1 MDEQSPQPTTHL
13 TPDPGAQQQLAQ
25 QIEHLPDQK
34 LERVGGRRWF
44 TLDFTPL
51 RDSREFRLL
60 YLGQSITFFGSMMTF
75 VALPWQVFQL
85 TKSTVAVGMLGV
97 VEFVAVLFMGFVGG
111 AVADYLD
118 RRLMVR
124 LTEAALAGG
133 SVVLIINALLP
144 RPHVWLLFT
153 CASLF
158 AALTALQRPSLEA
171 MIPRIVKPEQM
182 PAVAALHAFRGSV
195 AMIGGPALGG
205 VLVVAFGPA
214 LAFSVDLFT
223 FVVSLIALALM
234 QSVPAPPAA
243 DRPGIRSVIEGL
255 RYASSRQELL
265 GTYLVDMN
273 AMFFGIPMALFPA
286 IAETYGGASVGFL
299 YAAPAAGALVISLM
313 LGWTKHVHRHGLAVG
328 IAAAGWGF
336 AIIAFGF
343 AGRLWLALLF
353 LAIAGA
359 ADMISGVF
367 RMIIWNQTIPDH
379 LRGRLAG
386 IELIS
391 YHTGPMLG
399 NAESGIVASLFS
411 IRTSVVSGGILCVL
425 GTGLLLLVLPAFRTY
440 DGRAGL
446 RRKQEEEDARANSLE
461 SALTQKSIVS
471 LREADD

>member
-1 MDEQSPQPTTHL
+1 VDEQSPQPTTHL
-13 TPDPGAQQQLAQ
+13 TPDPAAQQPEQH
-25 QIEHLPDQK
+25 IEHKHDQTPA
-34 LERVGGRRWF
+34 EGRSWRRWF

-51 RDSREFRLL
+51 RDSHDFRLL
-60 YLGQSITFFGSMMTF
+60 YLGQLVTFFGSMMSF

-85 TKSTVAVGMLGV
+85 TKSTLAVGMLGV
-97 VEFVAVLFMGFVGG
+97 LEFVAVLFMGFIGG
-111 AVADYLD
+111 ALADYFD

-124 LTEAALAGG
+124 LTEAALAMG
-133 SVVLIINALLP
+133 SIVLIINALLP
-144 RPHVWLLFT
+144 RPHVWVLFA

-171 MIPRIVKPEQM
+171 LIPRIVKPEQM
-182 PAVAALHAFRGSV
+182 PAVAALQAFRGSL

-205 VLVVAFGPA
+205 VLVVTFGPA
-214 LAFSVDLFT
+214 FAFSVDLFT
-223 FVVSLIALALM
+223 FIVSLIALTLM
-234 QSVPAPPAA
+234 QAVPPPPEA
-243 DRPGIRSVIEGL
+243 DRPGIKSIIEGL
-255 RYASSRQELL
+255 RYARSRQELL

-286 IAETYGGASVGFL
+286 IAESYGNASIGFL
-299 YAAPAAGALVISLM
+299 YAAPAAGALLVSLM
-313 LGWTKHVHRHGLAVG
+313 LGWTKRVHRHGLAVG
-328 IAAAGWGF
+328 IAAACWGF

-343 AGRLWLALLF
+343 AGRLWLALLC

-359 ADMISGVF
+359 SDMISGVF

-425 GTGLLLLVLPAFRTY
+425 GTGLLLSVLPEFRTY
-440 DGRAGL
+440 DGRTGL
-446 RRKQEEEDARANSLE
+446 LRKKKEEEARVGVVE
-461 SALTQKSIVS
+461 SAGFS
-471 LREADD
+471 

>member
-13 TPDPGAQQQLAQ
+13 TPDPSAPPPGPQLEPEPQ
-25 QIEHLPDQK
+25 GPPEPD
-34 LERVGGRRWF
+34 GGRGWRRWF
-44 TLDFTPL
+44 ALDFTPL
-51 RDSREFRLL
+51 RDSRDFRLL
-60 YLGQSITFFGSMMTF
+60 YLGQSVTIFGSMMTF
-75 VALPWQVFQL
+75 VALPWQVFHL
-85 TKSTVAVGMLGV
+85 TKSSFAVGMLGV

-111 AVADYLD
+111 AVADYFD

-124 LTEAALAGG
+124 LTEAALAVG
-133 SVVLIINALLP
+133 SVVLMINALLP
-144 RPHVWLLFT
+144 RPQVWLLFT
-153 CASLF
+153 CASFF

-171 MIPRIVKPEQM
+171 MIPRIVKAEQM
-182 PAVAALHAFRGSV
+182 PAVAGLVAFRGSA

-214 LAFSVDLFT
+214 FVFSVDVFT
-223 FVVSLIALALM
+223 FVLSLVALALM
-234 QSVPAPPAA
+234 QAVPPPPAA
-243 DRPGIRSVIEGL
+243 ERPGIKSIIEGL
-255 RYASSRQELL
+255 RYACSRQELL

-286 IAETYGGASVGFL
+286 MAESYGGTSVGFL
-299 YAAPAAGALVISLM
+299 YAAPAAGALVISLT
-313 LGWTKHVHRHGLAVG
+313 LGWTRHVHRHGLAVG
-328 IAAAGWGF
+328 IAAACWGF
-336 AIIAFGF
+336 AIIGFGF

-359 ADMISGVF
+359 SDMISGVF

-411 IRTSVVSGGILCVL
+411 IRTSVVSGGILCVV
-425 GTGLLLLVLPAFRTY
+425 GTGLLLLALPTFRTY

-446 RRKQEEEDARANSLE
+446 ARKQAEENARADRLE
-461 SALTQKSIVS
+461 GASFGC
-471 LREADD
+471 

>member
-1 MDEQSPQPTTHL
+1 MDEQTPQTHL
-13 TPDPGAQQQLAQ
+13 TPDPAQQPSPHL
-25 QIEHLPDQK
+25 EHDVA
-34 LERVGGRRWF
+34 ERERNWF

-75 VALPWQVFQL
+75 VALPWQVFHL
-85 TKSTVAVGMLGV
+85 TKSTFAVGMLGV

-111 AVADYLD
+111 AVADYID

-124 LTEAALAGG
+124 LTEAALAVG
-133 SVVLIINALLP
+133 SIVLIANSLLASP
-144 RPHVWLLFT
+144 RVWILFT

-171 MIPRIVKPEQM
+171 LIPRIVKAEQM
-182 PAVAALHAFRGSV
+182 PSVAALQAFRGSV
-195 AMIGGPALGG
+195 AMIAGPALGG
-205 VLVVAFGPA
+205 LLVVTFGPV
-214 LAFSVDLFT
+214 LAFSVDLST
-223 FVVSLIALALM
+223 FIVSLIALSLM
-234 QSVPAPPAA
+234 QAVPPPSDAE
-243 DRPGIRSVIEGL
+243 RPGIKSVIEGL
-255 RYASSRQELL
+255 RYARSRQELL

-286 IAETYGGASVGFL
+286 IAESYGGASVGFL
-299 YAAPAAGALVISLM
+299 YAAPAVGSLVMSLM
-313 LGWTKHVHRHGLAVG
+313 LGWTKRVHRHGLAVG
-328 IAAAGWGF
+328 VAAACWGF
-336 AIIAFGF
+336 AIVAFGF
-343 AGRLWLALLF
+343 AGRLWLALF
-353 LAIAGA
+353 CLAVAGA
-359 ADMISGVF
+359 SDMVSGVF

-399 NAESGIVASLFS
+399 NAESGLVASLFS

-425 GTGLLLLVLPAFRTY
+425 GTGALLLALPSFRTY

-446 RRKQEEEDARANSLE
+446 QRKNAEEEARAVKLDPDQ
-461 SALTQKSIVS
+461 LT
-471 LREADD
+471 L

>member
-1 MDEQSPQPTTHL
+1 VDEQSPQPTTHL
-13 TPDPGAQQQLAQ
+13 TPDPGTQQQLAQ

-111 AVADYLD
+111 AVADYFD

-124 LTEAALAGG
+124 FTEAALAGG
-133 SVVLIINALLP
+133 SVVLIVNALLP

-153 CASLF
+153 CAALF

-205 VLVVAFGPA
+205 LLVVTFGPA

-223 FVVSLIALALM
+223 FIVSLIALALM
-234 QSVPAPPAA
+234 QSVPPPPAA

-286 IAETYGGASVGFL
+286 IAESYGGASVGFL

-399 NAESGIVASLFS
+399 NAESGIVASLFT

-440 DGRAGL
+440 DGRTGL
-446 RRKQEEEDARANSLE
+446 RRKQEEEDARANKLE
-461 SALTQKSIVS
+461 SALSQKSTS
-471 LREADD
+471 

>member
-1 MDEQSPQPTTHL
+1 VDEQSPQPTTHL
-13 TPDPGAQQQLAQ
+13 TPDPAAQQLEQRT
-25 QIEHLPDQK
+25 EHNQYQTPAV
-34 LERVGGRRWF
+34 ERSSRRWF

-60 YLGQSITFFGSMMTF
+60 YLGQLVTFFGSMMSF

-85 TKSTVAVGMLGV
+85 TKSTFAVGMLGV
-97 VEFVAVLFMGFVGG
+97 LEFVAVLFMGFVGG
-111 AVADYLD
+111 ALADYLD

-124 LTEAALAGG
+124 LTEAALAIG
-133 SVVLIINALLP
+133 SIVLIINALLP
-144 RPHVWLLFT
+144 QPHVWVLFV

-171 MIPRIVKPEQM
+171 LIPRIVKPEQM
-182 PAVAALHAFRGSV
+182 PAVAALQAFRGSL

-205 VLVVAFGPA
+205 VLVVTFGPA
-214 LAFSVDLFT
+214 FAFSVDLFT
-223 FVVSLIALALM
+223 FIVSLIALSLM
-234 QSVPAPPAA
+234 QAVPPPPEA
-243 DRPGIRSVIEGL
+243 DRPGIKSIIEGL
-255 RYASSRQELL
+255 RYARSRQELL

-286 IAETYGGASVGFL
+286 IAESYGGTSIGFL
-299 YAAPAAGALVISLM
+299 YAAPAAGALVVSLT
-313 LGWTKHVHRHGLAVG
+313 LGWTKRVHRHGLAVG
-328 IAAAGWGF
+328 IAATCWGF

-343 AGRLWLALLF
+343 AGRLWLALLC

-359 ADMISGVF
+359 SDMISGVF

-411 IRTSVVSGGILCVL
+411 IRTSVVSGGILCVM
-425 GTGLLLLVLPAFRTY
+425 GTGLLLLGLPKFRTY
-440 DGRAGL
+440 DGRTGL
-446 RRKQEEEDARANSLE
+446 LRKQKEEEARVGALE
-461 SALTQKSIVS
+461 GASFS
-471 LREADD
+471 

>member
-1 MDEQSPQPTTHL
+1 MNDQAPQPITHL
-13 TPDPGAQQQLAQ
+13 TPDPTAQQPEGKQ
-25 QIEHLPDQK
+25 
-34 LERVGGRRWF
+34 RWL

-60 YLGQSITFFGSMMTF
+60 YFSQSITFFGSMMTF

-85 TKSTVAVGMLGV
+85 TNSSFAVGMLGV

-111 AVADYLD
+111 ALADFLD

-124 LTEAALAGG
+124 LTEAALAAG

-144 RPHVWLLFT
+144 RPQVWLLFA
-153 CASLF
+153 CAAFF

-171 MIPRIVKPEQM
+171 LIPRIVKAEQM
-182 PAVAALHAFRGSV
+182 PAVAALQAFRGSL
-195 AMIGGPALGG
+195 AMVGGPALGG
-205 VLVVAFGPA
+205 VLVVTFGPA
-214 LAFSVDLFT
+214 LAYSVDLVT
-223 FVVSLIALALM
+223 FIVSLIALTLM
-234 QSVPAPPAA
+234 QVVPPPPEA
-243 DRPGIRSVIEGL
+243 DRPGIRSIIEGL
-255 RYASSRQELL
+255 QYARSRQELL
-265 GTYLVDMN
+265 GTYLVDMT

-286 IAETYGGASVGFL
+286 IAQRYGGASVGFL
-299 YAAPAAGALVISLM
+299 YAAPAAGALIMSLM
-313 LGWTKHVHRHGLAVG
+313 LGWTKRVNRHGLAVG
-328 IAAAGWGF
+328 IAAMCWGF

-343 AGRLWLALLF
+343 AGRLWLALLC

-359 ADMISGVF
+359 SDMISGVF

-399 NAESGIVASLFS
+399 NAESGIVASFFG
-411 IRTSVVSGGILCVL
+411 IRNAVVSGGILCVL
-425 GTGLLLLVLPAFRTY
+425 GTGLLILALPSFRRY

-446 RRKQEEEDARANSLE
+446 VQKQAEENARADVLG
-461 SALTQKSIVS
+461 ATGF
-471 LREADD
+471 R

>member
-1 MDEQSPQPTTHL
+1 VDEQSPKPTTHL
-13 TPDPGAQQQLAQ
+13 TPDPAAQLGQHLEHAQ
-25 QIEHLPDQK
+25 DEIP
-34 LERVGGRRWF
+34 GPASGRWF
-44 TLDFTPL
+44 SLDFTSL

-60 YLGQSITFFGSMMTF
+60 YFSQSVTFFGSMMTF

-85 TKSTVAVGMLGV
+85 TKSSFVVGMLGV

-111 AVADYLD
+111 AVADYFD

-124 LTEAALAGG
+124 ITEAALAIG
-133 SVVLIINALLP
+133 SIILIINAVFP
-144 RPHVWLLFT
+144 RPQVWILFT

-171 MIPRIVKPEQM
+171 LIPRIVKPEQM
-182 PAVAALHAFRGSV
+182 PAVAALQAFRGSV

-205 VLVVAFGPA
+205 MLVVTFGPA
-214 LAFSVDLFT
+214 IAFSVDLCT
-223 FVVSLIALALM
+223 FVISLVALALM
-234 QSVPAPPAA
+234 QAVPPPPRAEL
-243 DRPGIRSVIEGL
+243 PGLKSIIEGL
-255 RYASSRQELL
+255 RYARSRRELL

-286 IAETYGGASVGFL
+286 IAESYGGASVGLL
-299 YAAPAAGALVISLM
+299 YASPAIGSLLMSLM
-313 LGWTKHVHRHGLAVG
+313 LGWTKRIHRHGLAVG
-328 IAAAGWGF
+328 LAATCWGF

-343 AGRLWLALLF
+343 ADRLWLALLC

-359 ADMISGVF
+359 SDMVSGVF

-411 IRTSVVSGGILCVL
+411 VRASVVSGGILCVL
-425 GTGLLLLVLPAFRTY
+425 GTGLLMLAMPAFRTY

-446 RRKQEEEDARANSLE
+446 VRKHEEEDALRAQVDL
-461 SALTQKSIVS
+461 
-471 LREADD
+471 

>member
-1 MDEQSPQPTTHL
+1 VDEQSPQPTTHL
-13 TPDPGAQQQLAQ
+13 TPDPAQQLAQ
-25 QIEHLPDQK
+25 HIEHKQDATP
-34 LERVGGRRWF
+34 ERDGALSWRRWL
-44 TLDFTPL
+44 TIDFTPL
-51 RDSREFRLL
+51 CDSREFRLL
-60 YLGQSITFFGSMMTF
+60 YLGQSVTFFGSMMSF

-85 TKSTVAVGMLGV
+85 TKSSFAVGMLGV
-97 VEFVAVLFMGFVGG
+97 AEFVAVLFMGFVGG
-111 AVADYLD
+111 AVADYFD

-124 LTEAALAGG
+124 LTEAALAVG

-144 RPHVWLLFT
+144 RPQVWVLFT

-171 MIPRIVKPEQM
+171 LIPRIVKAEQM
-182 PAVAALHAFRGSV
+182 PAVAALQAFRGSV
-195 AMIGGPALGG
+195 AVVGGPALGG
-205 VLVVAFGPA
+205 VLVVTFGPA

-223 FVVSLIALALM
+223 FIVSLVALTLM
-234 QSVPAPPAA
+234 KAVPPPPEAE
-243 DRPGIRSVIEGL
+243 RPGIKSIIEGL
-255 RYASSRQELL
+255 RYARSRQELL

-286 IAETYGGASVGFL
+286 IAESYGGTSVGFL
-299 YAAPAAGALVISLM
+299 YAAPATGSLVMSLM
-313 LGWTKHVHRHGLAVG
+313 LGWTKRVNRHGLAVG
-328 IAAAGWGF
+328 IAAACWGF

-343 AGRLWLALLF
+343 AGRLWLALLC

-359 ADMISGVF
+359 SDMISGVF

-411 IRTSVVSGGILCVL
+411 IRTSVISGGILCVV
-425 GTGLLLLVLPAFRTY
+425 GTGLLVLALPAFRTY

-446 RRKQEEEDARANSLE
+446 ARKQQEEDARADALE
-461 SALTQKSIVS
+461 VASF
-471 LREADD
+471 R

>member
-13 TPDPGAQQQLAQ
+13 TPDPAAQQLEQRT
-25 QIEHLPDQK
+25 EHNQYQTPAV
-34 LERVGGRRWF
+34 ERSSRRWF

-60 YLGQSITFFGSMMTF
+60 YLGQLVTFFGSMMSF

-85 TKSTVAVGMLGV
+85 TKSTFAVGMLGV
-97 VEFVAVLFMGFVGG
+97 LEFVAVLFMGFVGG
-111 AVADYLD
+111 ALADYLD

-124 LTEAALAGG
+124 LTEAALAIG
-133 SVVLIINALLP
+133 SIVLIINALLP
-144 RPHVWLLFT
+144 QPHVWVLFV

-171 MIPRIVKPEQM
+171 LIPRIVKPEQM
-182 PAVAALHAFRGSV
+182 PAVAALQAFRGSL

-205 VLVVAFGPA
+205 VLVVTFGPA
-214 LAFSVDLFT
+214 FAFSVDLFT
-223 FVVSLIALALM
+223 FIVSLIALSLM
-234 QSVPAPPAA
+234 QAVPPPPEA
-243 DRPGIRSVIEGL
+243 DRPGIKSIIEGL
-255 RYASSRQELL
+255 RYARSRQELL

-286 IAETYGGASVGFL
+286 IAESYGGTSIGFL
-299 YAAPAAGALVISLM
+299 YAAPAAGALVVSLT
-313 LGWTKHVHRHGLAVG
+313 LGWTKRVHRHGLAVG
-328 IAAAGWGF
+328 IAATCWGF

-343 AGRLWLALLF
+343 AGRLWLALLC

-359 ADMISGVF
+359 SDMISGVF

-411 IRTSVVSGGILCVL
+411 IRTSVVSGGILCVM
-425 GTGLLLLVLPAFRTY
+425 GTGLLLLGLPKFRTY
-440 DGRAGL
+440 DGRTGL
-446 RRKQEEEDARANSLE
+446 LRKQKEEEARVGALE
-461 SALTQKSIVS
+461 GASFS
-471 LREADD
+471 

>member
-1 MDEQSPQPTTHL
+1 MNEESPQPITHL
-13 TPDPGAQQQLAQ
+13 TPDPTAQQPEGKQ
-25 QIEHLPDQK
+25 
-34 LERVGGRRWF
+34 RWF

-60 YLGQSITFFGSMMTF
+60 YFSQSITFFGSMMTF

-85 TKSTVAVGMLGV
+85 TNSSFTVGMLGV
-97 VEFVAVLFMGFVGG
+97 VEFVAVLFMGFIGG
-111 AVADYLD
+111 ALADYLD

-124 LTEAALAGG
+124 LTEASLALG

-144 RPHVWLLFT
+144 RPQVWVLFA
-153 CASLF
+153 CAAFF

-171 MIPRIVKPEQM
+171 LIPRVVKAEQM
-182 PAVAALHAFRGSV
+182 PAVAALQAFRGSL
-195 AMIGGPALGG
+195 AMVGGPALGG
-205 VLVVAFGPA
+205 ILVVTFGPA
-214 LAFSVDLFT
+214 LAYSVDLVT
-223 FVVSLIALALM
+223 FIVSLIALTLM
-234 QSVPAPPAA
+234 QVVPPPPEA
-243 DRPGIRSVIEGL
+243 DRPGIKSIIEGL
-255 RYASSRQELL
+255 RYARSRQELL

-286 IAETYGGASVGFL
+286 IAQRYGGASVGFL
-299 YAAPAAGALVISLM
+299 YAAPAAGALVMSLM
-313 LGWTKHVHRHGLAVG
+313 LGWTKRVHRHGLAVG
-328 IAAAGWGF
+328 IAAACWGF

-343 AGRLWLALLF
+343 AGRLWLALLC

-359 ADMISGVF
+359 SDMISGVF

-399 NAESGIVASLFS
+399 NAESGIAASLFG
-411 IRTSVVSGGILCVL
+411 IRTAVVSGGILCVL
-425 GTGLLLLVLPAFRTY
+425 GTGLLMLALPAFRSY

-446 RRKQEEEDARANSLE
+446 ARKQAEENARA
-461 SALTQKSIVS
+461 
-471 LREADD
+471 EAV

>member
-1 MDEQSPQPTTHL
+1 VNEQPPQPKTHL
-13 TPDPGAQQQLAQ
+13 TPDPAAQQLEQHT
-25 QIEHLPDQK
+25 EHNQDQTPAV
-34 LERVGGRRWF
+34 ERSSRRWF

-60 YLGQSITFFGSMMTF
+60 YVGQLVTFFGSMMSF

-85 TKSTVAVGMLGV
+85 TKSTFAVGMLGV
-97 VEFVAVLFMGFVGG
+97 LEFVAVLFMGFVGG
-111 AVADYLD
+111 ALADYLD

-124 LTEAALAGG
+124 LTEAALAIG
-133 SVVLIINALLP
+133 SIVLIINALLP
-144 RPHVWLLFT
+144 QPHVWVLFA

-171 MIPRIVKPEQM
+171 LIPRIVKPEQM
-182 PAVAALHAFRGSV
+182 PAVAALQAFRGSL
-195 AMIGGPALGG
+195 AMIVGPALGG
-205 VLVVAFGPA
+205 VLVVTFGPA
-214 LAFSVDLFT
+214 FAFSVDLFT
-223 FVVSLIALALM
+223 FIVSLIALSLM
-234 QSVPAPPAA
+234 QAVPPPPEA
-243 DRPGIRSVIEGL
+243 DRPGIKSIIEGL
-255 RYASSRQELL
+255 RYARSRQELL

-286 IAETYGGASVGFL
+286 IAESYGGTSIGFL
-299 YAAPAAGALVISLM
+299 YAAPAAGALVVSLT
-313 LGWTKHVHRHGLAVG
+313 LGWTKRVHRHGLAVG
-328 IAAAGWGF
+328 IAATCWGF

-343 AGRLWLALLF
+343 AGRLWLALLC

-359 ADMISGVF
+359 SDMISGVF

-425 GTGLLLLVLPAFRTY
+425 GTGLLLLGLPKFRTY
-440 DGRAGL
+440 DGRTGL
-446 RRKQEEEDARANSLE
+446 LRKQKEEEARVGALE
-461 SALTQKSIVS
+461 GASFS
-471 LREADD
+471 

>member
-1 MDEQSPQPTTHL
+1 VNEEDPQPITHL
-13 TPDPGAQQQLAQ
+13 TPDPTAQQPEAKQ
-25 QIEHLPDQK
+25 
-34 LERVGGRRWF
+34 RWF

-60 YLGQSITFFGSMMTF
+60 YFSQSITFFGSMMTF

-85 TKSTVAVGMLGV
+85 TNSSFAVGMLGV

-111 AVADYLD
+111 ALADFFD

-124 LTEAALAGG
+124 LTEASLAAG

-144 RPHVWLLFT
+144 RPHVWVLFA
-153 CASLF
+153 CAAFF

-171 MIPRIVKPEQM
+171 LIPRIVKAEQM
-182 PAVAALHAFRGSV
+182 PAVAALQAFRGSL
-195 AMIGGPALGG
+195 AMVGGPALGG
-205 VLVVAFGPA
+205 VLVVMFGAA
-214 LAFSVDLFT
+214 LAYSVDLVSFI
-223 FVVSLIALALM
+223 VSLIALTLM
-234 QSVPAPPAA
+234 QVVPPPPEA
-243 DRPGIRSVIEGL
+243 DRPGIKSIIEGL
-255 RYASSRQELL
+255 RYARSRQELL

-286 IAETYGGASVGFL
+286 IAQMYGGASVGFL
-299 YAAPAAGALVISLM
+299 YAAPAAGALVMSLM
-313 LGWTKHVHRHGLAVG
+313 LGWTKRVNRHGLAVG
-328 IAAAGWGF
+328 IAAACWGL

-343 AGRLWLALLF
+343 AGRLWLALLC

-359 ADMISGVF
+359 SDMISGVF

-399 NAESGIVASLFS
+399 NAESGIVASLFG
-411 IRTSVVSGGILCVL
+411 IRNAVVSGGILCVL
-425 GTGLLLLVLPAFRTY
+425 GTGLLMLALPAFRSY

-446 RRKQEEEDARANSLE
+446 LQKQAEDNARADVL
-461 SALTQKSIVS
+461 AATKFH
-471 LREADD
+471 

>member
-1 MDEQSPQPTTHL
+1 MSDESPQPITHL
-13 TPDPGAQQQLAQ
+13 TPDPTAQPAEGKQAL
-25 QIEHLPDQK
+25 
-34 LERVGGRRWF
+34 F

-60 YLGQSITFFGSMMTF
+60 YLSQSITFFGSMMTF

-85 TKSTVAVGMLGV
+85 TNSSFVVGMLGV

-111 AVADYLD
+111 ALADYLD

-124 LTEAALAGG
+124 LTEALLAAG

-144 RPHVWLLFT
+144 RPQVWVLFT
-153 CASLF
+153 CAAFF

-171 MIPRIVKPEQM
+171 LIPRIVKAEQM
-182 PAVAALHAFRGSV
+182 PAMAALQAFRGSL
-195 AMIGGPALGG
+195 AMVGGPALGG
-205 VLVVAFGPA
+205 VLVVTFGPA
-214 LAFSVDLFT
+214 LAYSVDLFT
-223 FVVSLIALALM
+223 FVVSLIALTLM
-234 QSVPAPPAA
+234 QAVPPPPDA
-243 DRPGIRSVIEGL
+243 DRPGLKSIIEGL
-255 RYASSRQELL
+255 RYARSRQELL

-286 IAETYGGASVGFL
+286 IAQRYGGASVGFL
-299 YAAPAAGALVISLM
+299 YAAPAAGALVMSLM
-313 LGWTKHVHRHGLAVG
+313 LGWTRRVHRHGLAVG
-328 IAAAGWGF
+328 IAAACWGF
-336 AIIAFGF
+336 AIIGFGL
-343 AGRLWLALLF
+343 AGRLWLALLC

-359 ADMISGVF
+359 SDMISGVF

-411 IRTSVVSGGILCVL
+411 IRTAVVSGGILCVV
-425 GTGLLLLVLPAFRTY
+425 GTGLLILALPAFRRY

-446 RRKQEEEDARANSLE
+446 MRKRDEENARADVLGNPDL
-461 SALTQKSIVS
+461 QV
-471 LREADD
+471 

>member
-1 MDEQSPQPTTHL
+1 MDEQSPQPITHH
-13 TPDPGAQQQLAQ
+13 TPDSGAQQQLAEH
-25 QIEHLPDQK
+25 IEHLQDETP
-34 LERVGGRRWF
+34 ERGGGRRWF
-44 TLDFTPL
+44 TLDLTPL

-60 YLGQSITFFGSMMTF
+60 YVGQSVTFFGSMMTF

-85 TKSTVAVGMLGV
+85 TKSSFAVGMLGV
-97 VEFVAVLFMGFVGG
+97 VEFVGVLFMGFVGG
-111 AVADYLD
+111 AVADYFD

-124 LTEAALAGG
+124 LTEASLAGG

-144 RPHVWLLFT
+144 RPQLWLLFT
-153 CASLF
+153 FAALF

-171 MIPRIVKPEQM
+171 LIPRIVKAEQM
-182 PAVAALHAFRGSV
+182 PAVAALQAFRGSV

-205 VLVVAFGPA
+205 LLVVTFGPA

-223 FVVSLIALALM
+223 FIVSLVALALM
-234 QSVPAPPAA
+234 QAVPPPPAA
-243 DRPGIRSVIEGL
+243 DRPGIKSIIEGL
-255 RYASSRQELL
+255 RYARSRQELL

-273 AMFFGIPMALFPA
+273 AVFFGMPMALFPA
-286 IAETYGGASVGFL
+286 IAQSYGGASVGFL
-299 YAAPAAGALVISLM
+299 YAAPAAGALLVSLM
-313 LGWTKHVHRHGLAVG
+313 LGWTRHVHRHGLAVG
-328 IAAAGWGF
+328 IAAACWGL

-343 AGRLWLALLF
+343 AGQLWLALLC
-353 LAIAGA
+353 LGVAGA
-359 ADMISGVF
+359 SDMISGVF

-411 IRTSVVSGGILCVL
+411 IRTSVVSGGIFCVI
-425 GTGLLLLVLPAFRTY
+425 GTGLLLLALPAFRTY

-446 RRKQEEEDARANSLE
+446 RRKQEEEDARADRLEAASL
-461 SALTQKSIVS
+461 
-471 LREADD
+471 